1 MAVDGISGS
10 SSMASYLNQ
19 IAEDKNAQAKASSAT
34 GALSGLS
41 SSSSREDVTAAAK
54 SFEAYFVEQVIK
66 QQKRILDAFKDEDSS
81 KDSTASQY
89 TDLHMDTMYQSMAEK
104 IVDQYGGDFTNTM
117 VDQIMRNYGI
127 LDSSS
132 TKATDKDSTTAQAN
146 VATGAVHADTGS
158 AAPAEEDNSTVT
170 IKEVT
175 GAAKTT
181 STDVE

>member
-1 MAVDGISGS
+1 MAVDGISG

-66 QQKRILDAFKDEDSS
+66 QQKKILDAFKDEDSS

-158 AAPAEEDNSTVT
+158 GAAPAEEDNSTVT